1 MLYRIEARY
10 VPLTYLGDYGCFVAL
25 ENGVLYHCPATNTLP
40 PEPDIAGYTPV
51 ECVDTEGV
59 EEGTI
64 FLNQVNQLYGTD
76 FKVKDFDNY
85 RMAYITL

>member
-1 MLYRIEARY
+1 MLYKIEERY

-25 ENGVLYHCPATNTLP
+25 ENGVLFHCPATDTLP
-40 PEPDIAGYTPV
+40 PEPDIEGYTPV
-51 ECVDTEGV
+51 ECLESEGV
-59 EEGTI
+59 GTI

-76 FKVKDFDNY
+76 FKDTDFDNNH